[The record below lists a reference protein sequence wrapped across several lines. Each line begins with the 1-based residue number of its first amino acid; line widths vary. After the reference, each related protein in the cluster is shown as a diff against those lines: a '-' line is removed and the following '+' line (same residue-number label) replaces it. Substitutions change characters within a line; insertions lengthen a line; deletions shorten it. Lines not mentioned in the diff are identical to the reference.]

1 MANNSIVTS
10 NRASITVE
18 GAKVLID
25 SVKDGLKLVS
35 QGYLAVTPMVAKL
48 YDTKAHKA
56 LGYRNFDELCTMEF
70 AMSHGTSVGI
80 RKVFDKFGDIDK
92 DNKYYIPEKYLEYGY
107 TKLLLFTDKNF
118 EKSGIDPIEKFTPE
132 MTISDMKSVL
142 ASTLENKAKS
152 QDESAIDTESTDSE
166 KSIIDNSESTESTE
180 STETTES
187 TESEKIDVKSDKK
200 IINDL
205 IVSIKSLKLTM
216 DYLKP
221 EKACLLDAIEANLKE
236 LKKLAK

>member
-10 NRASITVE
+10 NKAIITVD
-18 GAKVLID
+18 GAKALID

-92 DNKYYIPEKYLEYGY
+92 DNNYFIPEKYLEYGY

-118 EKSGIDPIEKFTPE
+118 EKSGIDPIEKFTPD
-132 MTISDMKSVL
+132 MTIADMKSAL
-142 ASTLENKAKS
+142 TSALEDKAKK
-152 QDESAIDTESTDSE
+152 QDESAIDTESTESE

-180 STETTES
+180 STE
-187 TESEKIDVKSDKK
+187 SEKVEVKTDKA
-200 IINDL
+200 IIEEL
-205 IVSIKSLKLTM
+205 IISTKSLKLTM

-221 EKACLLDAIEANLKE
+221 EKKALLDAIESNLKE

>member
-10 NRASITVE
+10 NKASITVD
-18 GAKVLID
+18 GAKALID

-92 DNKYYIPEKYLEYGY
+92 DNNYFIPEKYLEYGY

-132 MTISDMKSVL
+132 MTIADMKSVL
-142 ASTLENKAKS
+142 ASTLEDKAKS
-152 QDESAIDTESTDSE
+152 QDESAIDTESTESE
-166 KSIIDNSESTESTE
+166 KSIIDNSESTEPTNPTE
-180 STETTES
+180 STES
-187 TESEKIDVKSDKK
+187 TESEKIEVKTDKA
-200 IINDL
+200 IIEEL
-205 IVSIKSLKLTM
+205 IISIKGLKLTM

-221 EKACLLDAIEANLKE
+221 EKKALLDAIEANLKE

>member
-10 NRASITVE
+10 NKASITVD
-18 GAKVLID
+18 GAKALND

-132 MTISDMKSVL
+132 MTISDMKSIL
-142 ASTLENKAKS
+142 ASALEDKAKS

-166 KSIIDNSESTESTE
+166 KSIIDNSDSEKSTESTE
-180 STETTES
+180 STES
-187 TESEKIDVKSDKK
+187 KKIEVKSDKA
-200 IINDL
+200 IIEDT
-205 IVSIKSLKLTM
+205 IVTIKSLKLTM

>member
-10 NRASITVE
+10 NKPSITVD
-18 GAKVLID
+18 GAKALID

-80 RKVFDKFGDIDK
+80 RKVFEKFGDIDK
-92 DNKYYIPEKYLEYGY
+92 DNKYFIPEKYLKYGY

-132 MTISDMKSVL
+132 MTIADMKSVL
-142 ASTLENKAKS
+142 ASALEDKAKS
-152 QDESAIDTESTDSE
+152 QDESAIDTESTESE

-180 STETTES
+180 STE
-187 TESEKIDVKSDKK
+187 SEKIEVKTDKA
-200 IINDL
+200 IIEDT
-205 IVSIKSLKLTM
+205 IVTIKSLKLTM

-221 EKACLLDAIEANLKE
+221 EKKALLDAIEANLKE

>member
-1 MANNSIVTS
+1 MANNSIITS
-10 NRASITVE
+10 NKASITVDS
-18 GAKVLID
+18 AKALID

-48 YDTKAHKA
+48 YDTKAHKT
-56 LGYRNFDELCTMEF
+56 LGYHNFDELCTMEF

-92 DNKYYIPEKYLEYGY
+92 DNNYFIPKKYLEYGY

-118 EKSGIDPIEKFTPE
+118 EKSGINPIEKFTPE
-132 MTISDMKSVL
+132 MTIADMKSVL
-142 ASTLENKAKS
+142 ASALEDKAKS

-166 KSIIDNSESTESTE
+166 KSMIDNSEPTEPTE
-180 STETTES
+180 PTEL
-187 TESEKIDVKSDKK
+187 EKIEVKTDKA
-200 IINDL
+200 IIEDI
-205 IVSIKSLKLTM
+205 IVTIKSLKLTM

-221 EKACLLDAIEANLKE
+221 EKKALLDAIESNLKE